1 MKINNDKAEENGAS
15 ILIGDGMDSGGFGE
29 EAACDL
35 GLKKDYS
42 QWQLGARRSRWRET
56 GRPDSLGCAGSSSAR
71 SKGAWKK
78 QTNLDPGAD
87 SASSL
92 TSLGLG
98 QVT

>member
-1 MKINNDKAEENGAS
+1 MKINNDKAEGNWGFYS
-15 ILIGDGMDSGGFGE
+15 DRRWDSGGFGE

-35 GLKKDYS
+35 GLRKDYS
-42 QWQLGARRSRWRET
+42 QWQLGARHSRWRET

-92 TSLGLG
+92 ISLGLG